1 MLKIKSFAF
10 NPIEVNTYII
20 YDDTKECVIIDAS
33 MYSKEDEKLVA
44 DFIAEN
50 ELKVVRLLNTHLHF
64 DHCFGAPFVYQTYG
78 CKICANDKDY
88 PLIDRMQEQLAMFG
102 FPKQN
107 KDFLLGE
114 VINEGDIITFGNT
127 TLTTFHIPGHSPGS
141 IVYYESAGGNLFTG
155 DVLFKESVGRADL
168 PGGDYFQLRDGIESK
183 LLVLPPATVVYPG
196 HGPSTTIE
204 HEINHNPYLR

>member
-1 MLKIKSFAF
+1 
-10 NPIEVNTYII
+10 
-20 YDDTKECVIIDAS
+20 
-33 MYSKEDEKLVA
+33 KLAA

-107 KDFLLGE
+107 KNFLLGE

-155 DVLFKESVGRADL
+155 DVLFKESVGLADL

-183 LLVLPPATVVYPG
+183 LLVLPPTTVVYPG